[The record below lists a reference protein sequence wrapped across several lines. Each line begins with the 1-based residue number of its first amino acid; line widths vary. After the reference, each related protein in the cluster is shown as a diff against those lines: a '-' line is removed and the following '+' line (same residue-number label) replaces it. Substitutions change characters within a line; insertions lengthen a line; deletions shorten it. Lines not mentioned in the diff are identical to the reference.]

1 MPDKEKEGA
10 GFPTGGVFVI
20 LAILLGYFIVPDQP
34 FKTSRQ
40 SIPDKAKSQVQE
52 STSVEARLWEDPFEA
67 VKRSKDYQDPKAGGL
82 DSIQKGR
89 IAEKILKTQ
98 DEALVILGVMVLG
111 GEYAESSEMRRR
123 SRYALLSGLVEQGYY
138 PDHYDQLNFLRF
150 PISGSE
156 PTKSKLSDVIPY
168 ESYSPDPSISKR
180 ASPAPHVLVLWLNQ
194 DRLHPHPLSELGILI
209 SKIKNEIRPKEKTK
223 SLSPCKIK
231 FKLLGPA
238 DSTTLKAIIDEVRV
252 SGTGEKGPS
261 LPALHDVEMYC
272 WGATA
277 DEFLLTGED
286 ARSNAE
292 FNLSHALREKFA
304 VRFYRTIGTD
314 SQLMKALV
322 DELELRKDPN
332 DSRLKLRKDPLV
344 DESKP
349 RDETSCSDR
358 VALISEWD
366 TIYGRTLPKAFAIEA
381 SGLKNILRF
390 SYMRGIDG
398 QISKANEG
406 EKAPEPSSQ
415 GSKKGSQVGGIEK
428 PVGNS
433 QFDYLRRL
441 SRDLKEIDVDLRKK
455 GCGVKAIGVLGSDIY
470 DKLLLLQS
478 IYDLFPGAI
487 FFTTDLDARFLH
499 PDELQWTRNLVI
511 ASNFGLRLHPGIQ
524 KNTPPFRDSYQ
535 TALFF
540 TTLLALNPGLA
551 DKETADC
558 ASVILQPPRIFEVG
572 RSDAFD
578 LPPKTKAA
586 KDTPNRCDGLK
597 PILHNSSSDSRSIHP
612 ELRKE
617 CFLIIPS
624 MALWAIAIAFI
635 FLFILYAIAVYYWN
649 VGKDTVLKLR
659 IVIGALVCL
668 AALGGILW
676 VVVNLQIEGG
686 EPFTLLEGISI
697 WPTVYV
703 RVVACMAAIGL
714 IFTVCWRSRGLERQ
728 LLKYFEHARPPSRE
742 PTSAAPGGGNTS
754 VNCAQNLWEA
764 YRQHN
769 STGKRLMRVAC
780 LAIPY
785 GLLCGA
791 IISVFGP
798 LFVPF
803 RGPTSLKAYEV
814 SLAMAVVAFIVLLFW
829 VVDATNAAVW
839 FIRQI
844 QNGFRGGTEKAESRT
859 AQRFGVT
866 VEDSREWIGVEVVAQ
881 LTEIVN
887 KFIYYPILVIILLG
901 ISRLSYFDRYDMPPG
916 LLMVILL
923 GLGFS
928 ISCAIRLRGKAEQ
941 FRKGVLKRLWEK
953 QVRLAGGENESKG
966 LSKKIDLMID
976 QIKSIRSGAFVP
988 FIEQPWVR
996 ATLIFITSGGGLTV
1010 LQYLPWFQ

>member
-1 MPDKEKEGA
+1 
-10 GFPTGGVFVI
+10 
-20 LAILLGYFIVPDQP
+20 
-34 FKTSRQ
+34 
-40 SIPDKAKSQVQE
+40 
-52 STSVEARLWEDPFEA
+52 
-67 VKRSKDYQDPKAGGL
+67 
-82 DSIQKGR
+82 
-89 IAEKILKTQ
+89 
-98 DEALVILGVMVLG
+98 
-111 GEYAESSEMRRR
+111 
-123 SRYALLSGLVEQGYY
+123 
-138 PDHYDQLNFLRF
+138 
-150 PISGSE
+150 
-156 PTKSKLSDVIPY
+156 
-168 ESYSPDPSISKR
+168 
-180 ASPAPHVLVLWLNQ
+180 
-194 DRLHPHPLSELGILI
+194 
-209 SKIKNEIRPKEKTK
+209 
-223 SLSPCKIK
+223 
-231 FKLLGPA
+231 
-238 DSTTLKAIIDEVRV
+238 
-252 SGTGEKGPS
+252 
-261 LPALHDVEMYC
+261 
-272 WGATA
+272 
-277 DEFLLTGED
+277 
-286 ARSNAE
+286 
-292 FNLSHALREKFA
+292 
-304 VRFYRTIGTD
+304 
-314 SQLMKALV
+314 MKALV
-322 DELELRKDPN
+322 DELELRKDPK
-332 DSRLKLRKDPLV
+332 DKLKLRMDPLV

-349 RDETSCSDR
+349 RDEKSCSDR
-358 VALISEWD
+358 VALISDLD

-441 SRDLKEIDVDLRKK
+441 SRDLKEIDVELRKT

-470 DKLLLLQS
+470 DKLLVFQS

-540 TTLLALNPGLA
+540 TTLMALNPGLADKLA

-597 PILHNSSSDSRSIHP
+597 QILHNSSSDSLSIHP
-612 ELRKE
+612 EPTKE
-617 CFLIIPS
+617 CFLIIPP
-624 MALWAIAIAFI
+624 MALWAIAMAFV
-635 FLFILYAIAVYYWN
+635 FLFFLYAIAVYYWH

-659 IVIGALVCL
+659 IVIGTLVCL

-697 WPTVYV
+697 WPTVYL

-714 IFTVCWRSRGLERQ
+714 IFTVCWRNRGLERQ

-742 PTSAAPGGGNTS
+742 PASAAPCGGNTS

-769 STGKRLMRVAC
+769 STGKRLIRVAC

-791 IISVFGP
+791 IISAFGP

-829 VVDATNAAVW
+829 VVDATSAAVW

-844 QNGFRGGTEKAESRT
+844 RNGFRGGREKAEART

-887 KFIYYPILVIILLG
+887 KFIYYPIVVIILLG

-941 FRKGVLKRLWEK
+941 FRKDVLKRLWEK
-953 QVRLAGGENESKG
+953 QVRLAGEGNESKG

-976 QIKSIRSGAFVP
+976 HIKSIRSGAFVP